1 MDLAAHWQ
9 QARVSVHSFSDEKT
23 ELGECIIANSLT
35 EQCGHKTLQICGFW
49 ASHGQ
54 TAPYCLIAPTGVAMP
69 PGTAGLGNRD
79 RFELN
84 GKIGLVHPRF
94 W

>member
-35 EQCGHKTLQICGFW
+35 EQCGHKTFQISGFW
-49 ASHGQ
+49 AVDGQ
-54 TAPYCLIAPTGVAMP
+54 TAPYPVVGRSGA
-69 PGTAGLGNRD
+69 
-79 RFELN
+79 
-84 GKIGLVHPRF
+84 
-94 W
+94 